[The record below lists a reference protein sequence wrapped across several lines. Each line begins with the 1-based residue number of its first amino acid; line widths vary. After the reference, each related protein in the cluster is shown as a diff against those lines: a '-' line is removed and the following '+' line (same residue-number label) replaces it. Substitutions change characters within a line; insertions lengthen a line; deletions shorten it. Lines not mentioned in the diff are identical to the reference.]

1 MTAASWAALPAFLL
15 LFLGE
20 RTFAGSPSV
29 RLMLDGLAI
38 VLMLAAVVL
47 RWRALARAPRAARTA
62 HRNALAFLLV
72 AVAGAVL
79 YGLTTDAFLD
89 LLPFEDTGKE
99 RWDVILSVLWP
110 ILVAVG
116 LVPTVALDRAIVAS
130 PVAAHPKRVADA
142 RDGSLAAVLAV
153 CLLFPLNWLAQEFNH
168 RWDVTYF
175 RTTAPGSAT
184 EDLVANLQE
193 PMRVVLFFPDA
204 SEVAREVI
212 PYFDALAG
220 PNLSVEVL
228 DQALDPEAAKD
239 LKVRENGNVVFAVAD
254 RNEKIKLGTDLDK
267 AKKTLKTFD
276 AEVQKTLLK
285 LSKGKRV
292 AYFTT
297 GHGEM
302 GWKGTETADRKL
314 TLFKKVLEEAL
325 NFQVKTLGLGE
336 GLASDVPDDATIV
349 FVMGPRSSFLP
360 EESASLERFRLRGGS
375 LFAAFDPDLEEN
387 ADLGSLLAPYGLA
400 FRPGR
405 LATDDRKAYVPV
417 TGGVVDRQ
425 NIITNRYSSH
435 ESVTTLTKNRSA
447 AWVIL
452 PGAGSLE
459 ELPEHGGK
467 VTVTL
472 RTPETWVDLDGDFE
486 FDQGSEEKKV
496 RDVAAVASG
505 PASDG
510 KEYRAVILS
519 EAGFASDA
527 LLAFMR
533 FGAPAQLVA
542 DAVNWLLGEEGVAG
556 TTSNEEDV
564 KIVHTKEG
572 QGIWFYGS
580 TFLVP
585 LALGL
590 LGWVRV
596 RTRRKKGVA

>member
-20 RTFAGSPSV
+20 RTFGGSPSI
-29 RLMLDGLAI
+29 RLALDGLAV
-38 VLMLAAVVL
+38 VLLLAAVAL
-47 RWRALARAPRAARTA
+47 RWRALRGAGRAARAA
-62 HRNALAFLLV
+62 HRNAFAFLLV
-72 AVAGAVL
+72 AVGGAVL

-89 LLPFEDTGKE
+89 VLPLGDTGKE
-99 RWDVILSVLWP
+99 RWDVVLTVLWP
-110 ILVAVG
+110 ILVAAG
-116 LVPTVALDRAIVAS
+116 LVPMVALDRAIVAS
-130 PVAAHPKRVADA
+130 PVAAHPRRVADA
-142 RDGSLAAVLAV
+142 RDGALAAVLAV
-153 CLLFPLNWLAQEFNH
+153 SMLFPLNWLAHEFNH

-175 RTTAPGSAT
+175 QTTAPGTAT
-184 EDLVANLQE
+184 QDLVANLQE
-193 PMRVVLFFPDA
+193 PVRAVLFFPEA
-204 SEVAREVI
+204 SEVAREVV

-228 DQALDPEAAKD
+228 DQALDPTAAKD
-239 LKVRENGNVVFAVAD
+239 LKVRENGHVVIAMGD
-254 RNEKIKLGTDLDK
+254 RNEKIKVGTDIDK
-267 AKKTLKTFD
+267 AKKTLKAFD
-276 AEVQKTLLK
+276 AEVQKALLK
-285 LSKGKRV
+285 LAKGKRT

-302 GWKGTETADRKL
+302 GWKGTEVADRKL
-314 TLFKKVLEEAL
+314 SLLKKVLEEAL

-336 GLASDVPDDATIV
+336 GLASDVPDDATVV
-349 FVMGPRSSFLP
+349 FVMGPKSSFLP
-360 EESASLERFRLRGGS
+360 EEAASLDRYRLRGGS
-375 LFAAFDPDLEEN
+375 TFLAFDPDVEEG
-387 ADLGSLLAPYGLA
+387 ADFGPLVAPYGLSFHA
-400 FRPGR
+400 AR

-417 TGGVVDRQ
+417 TGGIVDRQ
-425 NIITNRYSSH
+425 NIVTNRYSSH

-447 AWVIL
+447 AWVVL

-459 ELPEHGGK
+459 ELPDHGGK

-472 RTPETWVDLDGDFE
+472 RTPDAWEDLDGDFE
-486 FDQGSEEKKV
+486 FDQGAEEKKV

-505 PASDG
+505 PANEG
-510 KEYRAVILS
+510 KEYKAVVLS

-542 DAVNWLLGEEGVAG
+542 DAVNWLLGDEGVAG
-556 TTSNEEDV
+556 TTENEEDV

-585 LALGL
+585 FALGL
-590 LGWVRV
+590 LGWARV